1 MPFASLKEV
10 YGDDFIT
17 TIQQN
22 AQEQRPN
29 FQYKS
34 LFNGSLDELENESE
48 NINKEIDS
56 FVSDYS
62 NGLETYNNSEPYQ
75 EEDNYEDLVEEYET
89 ESTKDINCGHLL
101 EHLAKCPKCRLYL
114 EKHFGKQENIQKYIQ
129 KKRED
134 QFLDIAIYIVTGIF
148 ILFLLDIFVR
158 LGKFMK

>member
-10 YGDDFIT
+10 YGDDFVT

-22 AQEQRPN
+22 TQQPN

-34 LFNGSLDELENESE
+34 LFNGKLDELETSPE
-48 NINKEIDS
+48 NINQEIES

-62 NGLETYNNSEPYQ
+62 NGLESYDNSEEYQ
-75 EEDNYEDLVEEYET
+75 EEEDYEDLIEGFEDQT
-89 ESTKDINCGHLL
+89 TKDINCGHLL

-129 KKRED
+129 RKRED

>member
-10 YGDDFIT
+10 YGDDFVT

-22 AQEQRPN
+22 TQQPN

-34 LFNGSLDELENESE
+34 LFNGKLDELETTPQTE
-48 NINKEIDS
+48 NINQEIES

-62 NGLETYNNSEPYQ
+62 NGLESYENSEPY
-75 EEDNYEDLVEEYET
+75 EEDDEDII
-89 ESTKDINCGHLL
+89 ESFEDQTTKDINCGHLL

-114 EKHFGKQENIQKYIQ
+114 EKHFGKQDNAEEYLR